1 MPDYSLQQME
11 KRLVRYADL
20 RGLRNAFID
29 TRTPGSDKKENF
41 TIIGPGVSENPAQF
55 VHIAEPHGFNI
66 GAARQPGGCLNSQH
80 SHLTAEVFVV
90 HTGKWRLI
98 FGAHRDEG
106 TLDIEPGDVVSV
118 PTNMFRGFEKRD
130 EGTGFLFVILGQDDP
145 GKVMWA
151 PEVFDLAEKYGLKL
165 LKGGKLVD
173 TVLGESVPEGAELE
187 QPPTAEQIEALKTPP
202 LEKMLQC
209 YVPAAK
215 MQANPQSKLAGD
227 GVEEAAIIGTR
238 DTDDGFKAG
247 PLTGWWEHGFT
258 LRQLRMQTGATVAPH
273 ARQERE
279 VLFVQEG
286 TLEVGLEEGSL
297 IMGAGDTLS
306 IPVGVVHSFRNP
318 ASCPLKAFIVRGG
331 DNPALPIFA
340 TEAVAAAE

>member
-1 MPDYSLQQME
+1 MTHYSLDDMK
-11 KRLVRYADL
+11 KRLVHYADL
-20 RGLRNAFID
+20 KGLRNAFID

-130 EGTGFLFVILGQDDP
+130 EGVGFLFVILGRDDP

-151 PEVFDLAEKYGLKL
+151 PEVFTLAEKYGLKL

-173 TVLGESVPEGAELE
+173 TVMGETVPDGAELE
-187 QPPTAEQIEALKTPP
+187 PPPNAEQLQALKTPP

-215 MQANPQSKLAGD
+215 MQTNPHSKLAAE
-227 GVEEAAIIGTR
+227 GVEEAAIIGTM

-247 PLTGWWEHGFT
+247 PLTGWWEHGFV
-258 LRQLRMQTGATVAPH
+258 LRQLRMQTGSFIAPH

-279 VLFVQEG
+279 VIFVQSG
-286 TLEVGLEEGSL
+286 TLEVDFADGSL
-297 IMGAGDTLS
+297 MMGAGDTMS
-306 IPVGVVHSFRNP
+306 VPVGVIHSFRNP
-318 ASCPLKAFIVRGG
+318 ASCPMQAFIVRGG
-331 DNPALPIFA
+331 DNPAQPIFA
-340 TEAVAAAE
+340 QSAAA